1 MNYWHSLW
9 RSPTGKFGFTGGRT
23 FFKKSSK
30 MARTSKT
37 KAFRRTDI
45 SQVEEKLADLATEKQ
60 VVGTAVAEQSDAALF
75 SIDKKG
81 QDSLARTAKQLNPL
95 KLDEIVRPKS
105 KIDVPPQKKLAKVD
119 KDLVKRKLS
128 AVVKKASGAPHAKK
142 QKAPIKDIWAEDI
155 PMPSSVKRPAEPMVK
170 SKGIKVPAPG
180 ASYNPDAQS
189 HDTLIAEAAAQEVA
203 RLERIEKVKAEVNV
217 PLAPKPDTINYDE
230 ETGMIYEDIFDSNVE
245 SEDEQADLSKDD
257 ENLSIALPE
266 AKKRKTKTEKRKE
279 LELKAAEKQKKMV
292 KLESQLDAQALH
304 AKTLLKTIKEE
315 KAKELATQ
323 RERAKA
329 RKLRNQKVLGKKLG
343 PNRFVHAPLEVKL
356 PEELTGSLR
365 TLKPEGNLLEDRFKA
380 LQEQAK
386 IEPRV
391 RRALKKRKYELKE
404 YEKHSFKNFI

>member
-1 MNYWHSLW
+1 
-9 RSPTGKFGFTGGRT
+9 
-23 FFKKSSK
+23 

-45 SQVEEKLADLATEKQ
+45 SQVEKSLADLATEKQ
-60 VVGTAVAEQSDAALF
+60 VVGRAIADQSDAALF
-75 SIDKKG
+75 SIDKMG
-81 QDSLARTAKQLNPL
+81 QDSLVRTAKQLRPL

-119 KDLVKRKLS
+119 KELVKRKLNS
-128 AVVKKASGAPHAKK
+128 VVKKASVASQAKK
-142 QKAPIKDIWAEDI
+142 NSKAPIKDIWAEDF
-155 PMPSSVKRPAEPMVK
+155 PMPSSAKRPAEPMVK
-170 SKGIKVPAPG
+170 SNGIKVPAPG

-189 HDTLIAEAAAQEVA
+189 HDTLISEAAAQEVA
-203 RLERIEKVKAEVNV
+203 RLERIERVRAEVNV
-217 PLAPKPDTINYDE
+217 PLAPKPDTVNYDE
-230 ETGMIYEDIFDSNVE
+230 ETGMIFEDIFDSNVE
-245 SEDEQADLSKDD
+245 SEGDGPDLSKD
-257 ENLSIALPE
+257 EGSLSSVLPE

-279 LELKAAEKQKKMV
+279 LELKAAENQKKMA

-304 AKTLLKTIKEE
+304 AKTLLKAIKEE

-323 RERAKA
+323 RERAKV
-329 RKLRNQKVLGKKLG
+329 RRLRNQKVQGKKLG